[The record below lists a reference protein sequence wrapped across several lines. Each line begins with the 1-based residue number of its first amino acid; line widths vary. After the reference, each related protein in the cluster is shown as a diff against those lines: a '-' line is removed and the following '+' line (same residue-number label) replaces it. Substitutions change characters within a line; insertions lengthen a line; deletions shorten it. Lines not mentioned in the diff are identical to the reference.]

1 VSKPTAF
8 TLPLQSLASRLTKP
22 RILKTVDRNP
32 RYHGYYIESGAQAQA
47 STLKTQRILKGAL
60 R

>member
-1 VSKPTAF
+1 MNAF
-8 TLPLQSLASRLTKP
+8 TKRNESLAAKWAKP
-22 RILKTVDRNP
+22 RILKTVGRNP
-32 RYHGYYIESGAQAQA
+32 RYHGYYIESGAQA

>member
-1 VSKPTAF
+1 MNAF
-8 TLPLQSLASRLTKP
+8 TKRNESLASRLTKP

-47 STLKTQRILKGAL
+47 STIKTQRILKGAL

>member
-1 VSKPTAF
+1 MNAF
-8 TLPLQSLASRLTKP
+8 TKRNESLASRLTKP
-22 RILKTVDRNP
+22 RILKTVARNP

>member
-1 VSKPTAF
+1 MNAF
-8 TLPLQSLASRLTKP
+8 TVPSKSLASRLTKP

-47 STLKTQRILKGAL
+47 SLLNNQKL
-60 R
+60 RKASI

>member
-1 VSKPTAF
+1 MNA
-8 TLPLQSLASRLTKP
+8 LTKRSESIATHFKPP
-22 RILKTVDRNP
+22 RILKSVERNP

>member
-1 VSKPTAF
+1 MNAFSKRNE
-8 TLPLQSLASRLTKP
+8 SLATQLTKP

>member
-1 VSKPTAF
+1 MNAF
-8 TLPLQSLASRLTKP
+8 TVPAKSLASGLTKP

>member
-1 VSKPTAF
+1 MNAF
-8 TLPLQSLASRLTKP
+8 TKRNESLAAKWAKP
-22 RILKTVDRNP
+22 RILKTVGRNS